1 MKSPAIRILAIILVL
16 TLLPAFSP
24 AARAEEQ
31 EEALTWAAARGILT
45 GSTAE
50 APDPD
55 RPCSRGEVAAL
66 LWRCAGKPTAAG
78 ETTFSD
84 VAPFAWYAEAVAWA
98 EEAGILQGQ
107 TDGGFHPNLLCS
119 RGQLSLVLWR
129 RAGSPAAGTGRLPED
144 LRPGDPRRAAIAWVL
159 AEGLLDPTDP
169 AHFSPGLACTRG
181 EVLVA
186 LRRMAGPEEPR
197 SRKGLIVIDPGHQ
210 RMANTGQEP
219 LGPGS
224 AETKGKVSGGTYG
237 AASGLAEYEL
247 TLTVSLQLRD
257 ELERRGYEVR
267 LTRETHDVDISN
279 KERAEFANA
288 LGADCAIRIHANGL
302 NDPEIHGALT
312 INMSRN
318 SPFNAW
324 LYPRSRALSE
334 ALLDSFCAAT
344 GAARRPIWDTDT
356 MVGINW
362 SQVPVSI
369 VEMGYMTNPQEDL
382 LMATAEYQAKMV
394 QGLADGVDVWFA
406 EQEQD

>member
-31 EEALTWAAARGILT
+31 EEALTWAADRGILT
-45 GSTAE
+45 GSAAE

-55 RPCSRGEVAAL
+55 HPCSRGEVAAF
-66 LWRCAGKPTAAG
+66 LWRCAGKPAAAG
-78 ETTFSD
+78 VTAFPD
-84 VAPFAWYAEAVAWA
+84 VVPFAWYAEAVAWA
-98 EEAGILQGQ
+98 EETGILQGH
-107 TDGGFHPNLLCS
+107 TDGRFRPNLLCS
-119 RGQLSLVLWR
+119 RGQLSLLLWR
-129 RAGSPAAGTGRLPED
+129 RAGSPEAETGDLPGD
-144 LRPGDPRRAAIAWVL
+144 LRPNDPRRTAIAWVL
-159 AEGLLDPTDP
+159 ENGLLDPTGP
-169 AHFSPGLACTRG
+169 ERFSPGLVCTRG
-181 EVLVA
+181 EVLTA
-186 LRRMAGPEEPR
+186 LRRMARAEEPR
-197 SRKGLIVIDPGHQ
+197 TRKGLIVIDPGHQ

-224 AETKGKVSGGTYG
+224 TETKGKVSGGTFG

-302 NDPEIHGALT
+302 TDPDVHGALT

-334 ALLDSFCAAT
+334 ALLDGFCAAT
-344 GAARRPIWDTDT
+344 GVARRPIWDTDT

-382 LMATAEYQAKMV
+382 LMATAEYQAKIV